1 MDDDSPKYTIIKV
14 VLIWVLIIAAVLLGR
29 SIEKNDKLLP
39 TEISP
44 TPEVVFV
51 TVTVTA
57 TPTPT
62 LPVSP
67 ILYTSTPTPSP
78 EPTPEP
84 TCTPT
89 VTPRLVTGLSHSFK
103 PYTDYRCYNIKASR
117 NYKLQQLAV
126 TDIYGLRVVKDS
138 AEEERWCVAL
148 GTAWAGAHQD
158 SIGNCVDI
166 YMENGA
172 VLKCVLADV
181 KRTEDTVNRENRY
194 GATNNDLVEFVVDTP
209 KLVNEAKIRG
219 NISFAADI
227 FYGEPIGVVVR
238 DDVYIP
244 CLN

>member
-1 MDDDSPKYTIIKV
+1 MNKKDFLVVVWGLVAICFLFFMLSMSTKNKAKLKKV
-14 VLIWVLIIAAVLLGR
+14 VPT
-29 SIEKNDKLLP
+29 P
-39 TEISP
+39 TE
-44 TPEVVFV
+44 VAV
-51 TVTVTA
+51 TMTA

-62 LPVSP
+62 SPVSP
-67 ILYTSTPTPSP
+67 FYTSTPTPSP

-89 VTPRLVTGLSHSFK
+89 LTPRLVTGLSHSFK

-138 AEEERWCVAL
+138 AEEERWCIAL

-194 GATNNDLVEFVVDTP
+194 GATNNDLVEFIVDTP

-244 CLN
+244 GLN

>member
-1 MDDDSPKYTIIKV
+1 MVKKILLV
-14 VLIWVLIIAAVLLGR
+14 VLLIIIFNDLYLHDVKTESLEQR
-29 SIEKNDKLLP
+29 VTECEKQLEEKP
-39 TEISP
+39 K
-44 TPEVVFV
+44 VVFV
-51 TVTVTA
+51 TTIVTA

-194 GATNNDLVEFVVDTP
+194 GATNNDLVEFIVDTP

-244 CLN
+244 GLN